1 MRLALRVLVVVT
13 SLLTIASPAAAGRS
27 PLDPPVDHSAQVD
40 LAYLD
45 LLLYSTPLDSFA
57 AFAAV
62 PRDHWFDWTTDWCSA
77 PLVGNTGRS
86 FDFTKACRRHDFG
99 YRNLRLLD
107 ARYGRGRFW
116 TSTQRARV
124 DSVFRVDM
132 RADCGVRPWWEQHTC
147 LNWAE
152 IYFRAVRI
160 GGGP

>member
-13 SLLTIASPAAAGRS
+13 SLLTIASPAAAGPV
-27 PLDPPVDHSAQVD
+27 PLDPPVHHSARID
-40 LAYLD
+40 LAYVAELM
-45 LLLYSTPLDSFA
+45 YSTPLDTFVSFV
-57 AFAAV
+57 AV
-62 PRDHWFDWTTDWCSA
+62 PRDHWFDWTTDGCSA

-116 TSTQRARV
+116 TSAQRTRV
-124 DSVFRVDM
+124 DRAFRTDM
-132 RADCGVRPWWEQHTC
+132 RADCSERPWWEQSTC

-152 IYFRAVRI
+152 IYFRAVRVA
-160 GGGP
+160 GGP